1 MVKFV
6 KYIIDLLSS
15 TKGRN
20 DIAALNIDDTLVAAG
35 DPASSFSSVVP
46 DTTLP
51 LDIQEKVR
59 GLKRLKVRGSSM
71 SPFGIAHGDI
81 VYVGGLESGLNRDDI
96 VVVKVDPAV
105 YDRPIQ
111 FNHKMRR
118 YLMDVPKDESLESV
132 QDRLAEFHKDI
143 LVPEFQQRLKKK
155 FDKTK
160 GYYPDKDLCL
170 SITFRNGDL
179 RYSFHPRELV
189 EYKVKFIVSMETNS
203 LVDADTI
210 PAY

>member
-1 MVKFV
+1 MIKFV
-6 KYIIDLLSS
+6 EYIIDLLFSAGSRNSASS
-15 TKGRN
+15 LK
-20 DIAALNIDDTLVAAG
+20 IDDTLVAAG
-35 DPASSFSSVVP
+35 DPASLFSSVVP
-46 DTTLP
+46 DATLP

-59 GLKRLKVRGSSM
+59 GLKRFMVRGSSM
-71 SPFGIAHGDI
+71 SPFGIAHGDV
-81 VYVGGLESGLNRDDI
+81 VYVEDIESGLKRDDI
-96 VVVKVDPAV
+96 IVVKVDPAV
-105 YDRPIQ
+105 YDQPIR

-118 YLMDVPKDESLESV
+118 FLMDVPKDESLESV
-132 QDRLAEFHKDI
+132 KNRLSEFHKEI

-160 GYYPDKDLCL
+160 GFYPDKDLCL

-179 RYSFHPRELV
+179 RYSFHPRDLV